1 MSENQPFNNSSFNPA
16 SNSAFDKSQPIQ
28 GQVAPAPVAVA
39 PVVMQ
44 PVKSTGVAYLLWFF
58 LGWLGIH
65 KFYLNQ
71 TGLGILYLVLNLGG
85 WAAVITVLGMIIGVP
100 MLIVWAILMIID
112 IFLIPDRVNQMNGTS
127 QVVQVVQQ

>member
-28 GQVAPAPVAVA
+28 GQAAPA

-100 MLIVWAILMIID
+100 RLIVWAILMIID

>member
-16 SNSAFDKSQPIQ
+16 SNSAYDIDQSAQPAM
-28 GQVAPAPVAVA
+28 APAPAAVA

>member
-28 GQVAPAPVAVA
+28 GQAAPAPAAVA

-58 LGWLGIH
+58 LGGLGIH

-71 TGLGILYLVLNLGG
+71 TALGVLYLCLFLGG
-85 WAAVITVLGMIIGVP
+85 FLGLFIIIGVIP
-100 MLIVWAILMIID
+100 LLVWCILMIID

>member
-1 MSENQPFNNSSFNPA
+1 
-16 SNSAFDKSQPIQ
+16 
-28 GQVAPAPVAVA
+28 
-39 PVVMQ
+39 MQ

-58 LGWLGIH
+58 LGGLGIH

-71 TGLGILYLVLNLGG
+71 TALGVLYLCLFLGG
-85 WAAVITVLGMIIGVP
+85 FLGLFIIIGVIP
-100 MLIVWAILMIID
+100 LLVWCILMIID

>member
-1 MSENQPFNNSSFNPA
+1 
-16 SNSAFDKSQPIQ
+16 
-28 GQVAPAPVAVA
+28 
-39 PVVMQ
+39 
-44 PVKSTGVAYLLWFF
+44 VKSTGVAYLLWFF

-71 TGLGILYLVLNLGG
+71 TALGVLYLCLFLGG
-85 WAAVITVLGMIIGVP
+85 FLGLFIIIGVIP
-100 MLIVWAILMIID
+100 LLVWGILMIID